1 MSNSP
6 NLHEPVCL
14 LSRFHN
20 STVLKKYGSSQKGL
34 RTRKNKTKDTSVYEP
49 PKPVSVMKWICFW
62 ASKITEI
69 FKSPTNTTNNID
81 FFYDAHGISVPL
93 VLHWMPT
100 VLAIV
105 LLVSSYIYKGVVTC
119 MKTLSHHVFSG
130 HRVTPK
136 SISSL
141 NHHVLVG
148 YMIILVLVFLPC
160 TAASPDQSNTGC
172 GNKNTAIIL
181 ATTAAVAIASK
192 IKVGTSNKESSL

>member
-14 LSRFHN
+14 LSRFRN

-34 RTRKNKTKDTSVYEP
+34 RTRKKKIKDNSLHEP
-49 PKPVSVMKWICFW
+49 PKPK
-62 ASKITEI
+62 
-69 FKSPTNTTNNID
+69 TTNNID
-81 FFYDAHGISVPL
+81 VFYDAPGISLPL

-130 HRVTPK
+130 RRVTPK

-141 NHHVLVG
+141 NQHVLVG

-160 TAASPDQSNTGC
+160 TAASPDQSNTER

-192 IKVGTSNKESSL
+192 IKVGASNKESSLERDMWTNRT